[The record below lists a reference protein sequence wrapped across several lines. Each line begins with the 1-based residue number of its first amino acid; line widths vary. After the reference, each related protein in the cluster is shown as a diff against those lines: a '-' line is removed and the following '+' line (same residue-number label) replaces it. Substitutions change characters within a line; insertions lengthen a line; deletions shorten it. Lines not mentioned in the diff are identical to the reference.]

1 MSRIIRTLAVSGAA
15 AAALMGGASTA
26 TADSPEAAVTAVQST
41 VDRVAGTPVALPD
54 GRTLHVRG
62 LDSVSYRAD
71 DSHHT
76 AVVTLA
82 DGIGTGM
89 AGNAPA
95 AGQGAVP
102 EVNGVGTGVGY
113 QPQQV
118 QTQAGAGGISTLA
131 VAALALGIIVFFGLK
146 SGRIAKGWFVVSL
159 MLGVLLSG
167 TVIGPMVS
175 QLTGSS
181 VTMFGNFWAGM

>member
-15 AAALMGGASTA
+15 AAALMGAASTA
-26 TADSPEAAVTAVQST
+26 TADSPEAATAVIEEAAT
-41 VDRVAGTPVALPD
+41 RAAGAPVSLPD

-71 DSHHT
+71 ASHHT

-82 DGIGTGM
+82 DANQIGS
-89 AGNAPA
+89 
-95 AGQGAVP
+95 
-102 EVNGVGTGVGY
+102 GV

-118 QTQAGAGGISTLA
+118 QTQAGAGGISTIA
-131 VAALALGIIVFFGLK
+131 VAALALGIILFFGIK
-146 SGRIAKGWFVVSL
+146 SGRLAKGWFVVSL
-159 MLGVLLSG
+159 MMGVLLSG
-167 TVIGPMVS
+167 TLIGPMVS
-175 QLTGSS
+175 QLTGSG

>member
-15 AAALMGGASTA
+15 AAALMGAGSAA
-26 TADSPEAAVTAVQST
+26 TADSPEAVTVAIEEAA
-41 VDRVAGTPVALPD
+41 DRAAGAPVSLPD

-71 DSHHT
+71 ASHHT

-82 DGIGTGM
+82 DGLSNGM
-89 AGNAPA
+89 PGNAPA
-95 AGQGAVP
+95 AQGADQI
-102 EVNGVGTGVGY
+102 GSGLT
-113 QPQQV
+113 PQQV
-118 QTQAGAGGISTLA
+118 QTQAGAGGISTIA
-131 VAALALGIIVFFGLK
+131 VAALALGIICFFGLK

-159 MLGVLLSG
+159 MMGVLLSG
-167 TVIGPMVS
+167 TLIGPMVS
-175 QLTGSS
+175 QLTGSG

>member
-1 MSRIIRTLAVSGAA
+1 MSRIVRTLAVSGAA
-15 AAALMGGASTA
+15 AAALMGAASVA
-26 TADSPEAAVTAVQST
+26 TADSPDTTTTIEAAA
-41 VDRVAGTPVALPD
+41 DRAAGAPVSLPD

-71 DSHHT
+71 ASHRT

-82 DGIGTGM
+82 DGIGTGLS
-89 AGNAPA
+89 GNAPA
-95 AGQGAVP
+95 AQQQGAGA

-131 VAALALGIIVFFGLK
+131 VAALALGIIAFFGIK

-167 TVIGPMVS
+167 TVVGPMVS

-181 VTMFGNFWAGM
+181 VSMFGNFWAGM